1 MVLIKK
7 REMVKKELYKKNKKI
22 KRERIDK
29 YICIHHIYHD
39 GRQNKLSQ
47 DSKGKRGR
55 KSIHS

>member
-1 MVLIKK
+1 
-7 REMVKKELYKKNKKI
+7 MVKKELYKKNKKI